1 MELTT
6 IELLIIGMECRT
18 VFESK
23 QATECM
29 KHAALNLGEK
39 AKDEIMKR
47 DMNEVIASLRDLTV
61 GAPPQFTKTVEK
73 HIELI
78 SLLNK
83 IKNLVKE

>member
-6 IELLIIGMECRT
+6 IELFIIGMECRS

-39 AKDEIMKR
+39 SKEEIMKR
-47 DMNEVIASLRDLTV
+47 DMEEVVAALKDLSV
-61 GAPPQFTKTVEK
+61 GAPPEFIKTVEQ
-73 HIELI
+73 HISI
-78 SLLNK
+78 IQFFDM
-83 IKNLVKE
+83 IKKTVR